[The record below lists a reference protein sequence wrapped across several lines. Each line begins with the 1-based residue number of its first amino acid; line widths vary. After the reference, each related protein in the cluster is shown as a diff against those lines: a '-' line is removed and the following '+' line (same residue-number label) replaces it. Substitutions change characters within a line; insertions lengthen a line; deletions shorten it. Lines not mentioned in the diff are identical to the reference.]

1 MDKTLKEEEKAAAF
15 TFCLRTSPNKSAS
28 MFTESGDNKRKDI
41 VVSRVPLTA
50 CQFKCYVFEGT
61 MSRLL
66 IVNNYLLLHLH
77 NFHDSYVPKDYS

>member
-41 VVSRVPLTA
+41 VVSRGAFDCMPVQVLCIRRNHVQVAHREQLFVVAP
-50 CQFKCYVFEGT
+50 
-61 MSRLL
+61 S
-66 IVNNYLLLHLH
+66 
-77 NFHDSYVPKDYS
+77 